1 MVTLFFL
8 HSSLAPMSCGR
19 MTNALRLA
27 NEAVSQHLSLS
38 LFHMYVLAA
47 TLPDRDRVRLNIG
60 AREETRE
67 GDSAGCAG

>member
-1 MVTLFFL
+1 MRWSLS
-8 HSSLAPMSCGR
+8 SSLAPMSCGH
-19 MTNALRLA
+19 ALRLA
-27 NEAVSQHLSLS
+27 NEAVSQPSTLS